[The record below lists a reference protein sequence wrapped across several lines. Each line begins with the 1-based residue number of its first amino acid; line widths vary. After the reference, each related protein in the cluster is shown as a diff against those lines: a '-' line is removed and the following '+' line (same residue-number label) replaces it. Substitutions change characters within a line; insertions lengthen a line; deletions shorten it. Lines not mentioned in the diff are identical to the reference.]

1 MSRVDA
7 LEAAARALNN
17 QTDSLR
23 NFMGPGS
30 LGVPLPVGLGPA
42 GMLAPLESP
51 GWGQT
56 LVSMQRICAKVM
68 DRVGGGATLQ
78 WTHGSIKMH
87 AVRPLPASHA
97 AGW

>member
-7 LEAAARALNN
+7 LEAAARALKN
-17 QTDSLR
+17 QTDSLKS
-23 NFMGPGS
+23 FMGPGS

-56 LVSMQRICAKVM
+56 LVSVHRICVM
-68 DRVGGGATLQ
+68 VTDRVGGGATSQ
-78 WTHGSIKMH
+78 
-87 AVRPLPASHA
+87 
-97 AGW
+97 